1 MRAVVTV
8 GLVFGTLAACGR
20 ALPEHH
26 AEDVSVAGPAMFAE
40 VHRLVAERDA
50 AAVWE
55 LLSDDMHA
63 EGYREAERDLARAR
77 SSARAARKLQEK
89 LGLDESPVA
98 LNVGELCEAI
108 LQRELDRVTDFAGSF
123 GETFLRAE
131 RRGDVMIVVAAL
143 PEKNAEERP
152 NGVVELVFVRE
163 HDRWAIDKERQR
175 RVRSRWVREIDI
187 GTEMDGEA
195 GVAFTPDGSRVV
207 IYGRR
212 GVFLV
217 PFAADASSP
226 PIHLPVAHVNQVA
239 LDPAGAWIATS
250 ARGGPLPPPIRGMRP
265 SEAAREDRRPD
276 ESDPHG
282 GVMLWRLPSGE
293 PERRLVADCGHLAA
307 SPDGTHLLL
316 VDGEDHRGAWLWN
329 VASGASQS
337 LTDASLRRAGGFLTD
352 DRVVLRDRA
361 GDVHV
366 LDTAGRTLWTH
377 DASARGTDL
386 AIHTGTN
393 RIAIGSQEAE
403 TQILDAMTGG
413 LVQGIARGR
422 IAGNAF
428 SPDGT
433 QIVMR
438 HPVAR
443 CDVATGALRRIHE
456 AQGYEE
462 GAAFHPEGRWLVVLA
477 RAFPA
482 RGEADPGDRL
492 HVFDAIE

>member
-1 MRAVVTV
+1 M
-8 GLVFGTLAACGR
+8 
-20 ALPEHH
+20 PEHH

-40 VHRLVAERDA
+40 LRRLVTERDA
-50 AAVWE
+50 GAIWD
-55 LLSDDMHA
+55 LLSDDMRA
-63 EGYREAERDLARAR
+63 KAYREADRDLARAKD
-77 SSARAARKLQEK
+77 SARAARKLQEK
-89 LGLDESPVA
+89 LELDESPVE
-98 LNVGELCEAI
+98 LDVDELCEAI
-108 LQRELDRVTDFAGSF
+108 LQRELDRVTDFTGSF

-131 RRGDVMIVVAAL
+131 RRGDVMIVVTAL
-143 PEKNAEERP
+143 PEENAEERP

-163 HDRWAIDKERQR
+163 HDRWAVDKERQR
-175 RVRSRWVREIDI
+175 QVRGRWVRDIDI

-195 GVAFTPDGSRVV
+195 GLTFTPDGSQVV

-217 PFAADASSP
+217 PFVADASSP

-239 LDPAGAWIATS
+239 LDPAGTWIATS
-250 ARGGPLPPPIRGMRP
+250 ARGGPLPAPIRGMRP
-265 SEAAREDRRPD
+265 SEAPRADRRPD
-276 ESDPHG
+276 GSDPYG

-307 SPDGTHLLL
+307 SPGGTHLLL

-329 VASGASQS
+329 VASGESQPV
-337 LTDASLRRAGGFLTD
+337 TDASLRPAGGFLTD

-361 GDVHV
+361 GDVHMI
-366 LDTAGRTLWTH
+366 DTAGRTWWTH
-377 DASARGTDL
+377 DASARGWDL
-386 AIHTGTN
+386 ALHPGTS
-393 RIAIGSQEAE
+393 RIAIGSQGAE
-403 TQILDAMTGG
+403 THILDATTGG
-413 LVQGIARGR
+413 LVQTIARGR

-462 GAAFHPEGRWLVVLA
+462 AAAFHPEGRWLVVLA
-477 RAFPA
+477 RAFPT